1 MCKMAVKCMELGI
14 NCLYYKGIGLLNGE
28 NK

>member
-1 MCKMAVKCMELGI
+1 MYEMAVKCMELGI
-14 NCLYYKGIGLLNGE
+14 NCLYYKGIRHAYGE